1 MADLSTAISAP
12 INVIRRS
19 FQRISIPSCPTDYRD
34 QTEFIKILSESLVK
48 KTDTSRLVIAGDWNC
63 TLAKADKSGGAVWKD
78 TNYRDAVDNL
88 MNELNLIDIYRKLH
102 PKTRSFTY
110 ESKTINLKSRID
122 FILVSRPIS
131 IEVQNAEIRMSVA
144 PDHKATFLKINVRS
158 ELKRGPGTWKF
169 NNSLLEDDDFK

>member
-1 MADLSTAISAP
+1 M
-12 INVIRRS
+12 N
-19 FQRISIPSCPTDYRD
+19 
-34 QTEFIKILSESLVK
+34 IKNLSEFLVN
-48 KTDTSRLVIAGDWNC
+48 KTDISRLIIAGDWNC
-63 TLAKADKSGGAVWKD
+63 TLTKADKSGGAAWKS
-78 TNYRDAVDNL
+78 TNDARDAVDNL

-131 IEVQNAEIRMSVA
+131 MEVQNAEICTSVA
-144 PDHKATFLKINVRS
+144 PDHKATFLKMDIHVRS

-169 NNSLLEDDDFK
+169 NNQRMTIL

>member
-1 MADLSTAISAP
+1 
-12 INVIRRS
+12 
-19 FQRISIPSCPTDYRD
+19 
-34 QTEFIKILSESLVK
+34 
-48 KTDTSRLVIAGDWNC
+48 
-63 TLAKADKSGGAVWKD
+63 
-78 TNYRDAVDNL
+78 

-144 PDHKATFLKINVRS
+144 PDHKATFLKINGRS

-169 NNSLLEDDDFK
+169 NNSLLEDDDFKERISFYYPQIHKKYTDVKDTQLLWELIKMEIRMETIKPFTP